1 MNFFQA
7 QDYAR
12 RNTSRLVFFFVLAVL
27 SLIIMTNLLVM
38 FVFGYFSAENQS
50 SMEAMLQQFD
60 WETFGMI
67 GLAVSAVIVLGS
79 FYKTMILS
87 GGGRVV
93 VESLGGRLIPSNTN
107 EHNLRK
113 TLNVVEEMAIASG
126 TPVPPIYLLEDETGI
141 NAFAAGFSPSDA
153 VIGVTRG
160 TIEQL
165 NREELQGVIAHEFS
179 HIINGDMRLNIRLMG
194 ILHGI
199 LLIGIIGYYILRSTM
214 YSGHRRSSNDNK
226 GAGAIMGLA
235 IGLMVIGFAGTFFG
249 NIIKASVS
257 RQREYLADASAV
269 QFTRNPGGLAGALKK
284 IGGRPAGSKLNNP
297 AAPEV
302 SHSFFALGVSSFLG
316 SLTSTHPP
324 LDERIR
330 KVDPQWDGKF
340 PVILDADNQPKE
352 ETGTETEPKRAE
364 TLVNTIATA
373 VAIDAAVNNLNQAGQ
388 LNEQQLHHARS
399 LIEQIPAPLLDA
411 AHEPY
416 GARAIIYSL
425 VLDKDNGIR
434 QQQMAALKEFGD
446 YGIYELTGKL
456 QVAVDNVDARIRL
469 PLIHLSL
476 PALREMS
483 LAQFKLFRKNLTSL
497 IEMDSK
503 IDLFEWGL
511 QKILVRH
518 LDAAYLTPKPV
529 QTKYSQLQQ
538 LQKESELLFSVLA
551 YSGNTDID
559 TVKQAFTIAT
569 GQAEIKNIALLA
581 KTEIKLELLNNAID
595 KLNML
600 KPLLKQKLL
609 NACLACVSSDGKIV
623 PVEMELMRAI
633 SDALD
638 CPMPLLISES

>member
-12 RNTSRLVFFFVLAVL
+12 RNTSRLVIFFVLAVL
-27 SLIIMTNLLVM
+27 SLIIITNLLVM
-38 FVFGYFSAENQS
+38 LVFGHFSAENQIS
-50 SMEAMLQQFD
+50 FD
-60 WETFGMI
+60 WNTFWMV
-67 GLAVSAVIVLGS
+67 GLAVSVVIILGS
-79 FYKTMILS
+79 LYKTMILS

-93 VESLGGRLIPSNTN
+93 AESLGGKLIPANTDD
-107 EHNLRK
+107 HNLRK

-126 TPVPPIYLLEDETGI
+126 TPVPPVYLLAQETGI

-199 LLIGIIGYYILRSTM
+199 LLIGIIGYYILRSAA
-214 YSGHRRSSNDNK
+214 YSGHRRSSNDGK
-226 GAGAIMGLA
+226 GAGAILGLA

-284 IGGRPAGSKLNNP
+284 IGGKQAGSVLINP

-302 SHSFFALGVSSFLG
+302 SHSFFAVGVSSFLA
-316 SLTSTHPP
+316 SLFSTHPP
-324 LDERIR
+324 LNERIK

-340 PVILDADNQPKE
+340 PVLQDPSIPVKDKIDTPTRPQ
-352 ETGTETEPKRAE
+352 RAE
-364 TLVNTIATA
+364 TLVNTIATG

-388 LNEQQLHHARS
+388 PNERQLHYAQS
-399 LIEQIPAPLLDA
+399 LIQQIPQRLIDA
-411 AHEPY
+411 AREPY

-425 VLDKDNGIR
+425 VLDKDTGIR
-434 QQQMAALKEFGD
+434 QQQMSSLKEFGD
-446 YGIYELTGKL
+446 HGIYELTSTL
-456 QVAVDNVDARIRL
+456 QPEIDKVDAHIRL
-469 PLIHLSL
+469 PLINMSLS
-476 PALREMS
+476 ALREMS
-483 LAQFKLFRKNLTSL
+483 LGQFQLFRKNLTSL

-503 IDLFEWGL
+503 VDLFEWTL

-518 LDAAYLTPKPV
+518 LDAAFLTPKPT
-529 QTKYSQLQQ
+529 QTKYSLLQQ
-538 LQKESELLFSVLA
+538 LYKEIELLFSVLA

-559 TVKQAFTIAT
+559 KIKQAFTKAADQT
-569 GQAEIKNIALLA
+569 EIKNITLLP
-581 KTEIKLELLNNAID
+581 KTEISLDLLNNAID
-595 KLNML
+595 NLNML

-609 NACLACVSSDGKIV
+609 NACLACVSADGKIV
-623 PVEMELMRAI
+623 PIEMELMRAI
-633 SDALD
+633 SDTLE
-638 CPMPLLISES
+638 CPIPLLISES